1 MEQQTS
7 TSSLQASPSPS
18 PTHSPSLEDV
28 MRLLKG
34 NTDSQRLAGLLLVT
48 KFFDKNDKPTILSV
62 YSAVGSTFLHRLLLT
77 GMGKGGGGANI
88 DNADRHAYLQLSVT
102 ILASFARLLELAAT
116 DEMLS
121 KIPLVL
127 ELMPNQS
134 NLSLTEQC
142 FEFLFLVTTAQED
155 GAMTFYR
162 SGGMNVLASHMHA
175 LPDGSH
181 VMELAMKL
189 VQFIISKLP
198 AENVYLEHPTELS
211 KMVSAIARQFARLHN
226 ALKFEALHLLS
237 ALLSS
242 SYSGVLFSALQSLK
256 SDDWSDNL
264 RIGVMDVLQNRV
276 GPAEKLRALVV
287 AQHAISIVGEDWLI
301 GPTNLPDGHSSF
313 PAERCILLILESSRV
328 EIAVLVNELAYLKY
342 EASKNSPPDSET
354 FLGTLRNLS
363 VAFSLVERIIKLMSK
378 LGENEVFAESNSAPI
393 INDSTLMK
401 MIGGLNETI
410 GVVLDYL
417 QDAKDHGDRKGNDLL
432 ASVRVVG
439 SYLAEAPP
447 ACNEKVKDLLGY
459 MLSVEGDEE
468 SSPFQSI
475 SFLLPMLCQIT
486 MENDGCKL
494 FASAGTFGAVVG
506 FLISL
511 IDSSDSSV
519 DNIGTILLACDT
531 IMNFLLKREQFH
543 FTLEN
548 SCSVKLLQALVR
560 WTANTSDVSMIM
572 MASSICSLIIDS
584 TSEETLLRYPEFND
598 DDLIALSL
606 LMKRSLETHGQ
617 DMMSSDGNSEADLYE
632 IVTSGYDS
640 WADRFPHIKQV
651 VG

>member
-1 MEQQTS
+1 MELQTS
-7 TSSLQASPSPS
+7 TSSLQASPSPT
-18 PTHSPSLEDV
+18 PAHSPSLEDV

-62 YSAVGSTFLHRLLLT
+62 YNAVGSTFLHRLLLT

-88 DNADRHAYLQLSVT
+88 DSADRHAYLQLSVT
-102 ILASFARLLELAAT
+102 ILASFARLPELAAT
-116 DEMLS
+116 HEMLS

-162 SGGMNVLASHMHA
+162 SGGMIVVASQMHA
-175 LPDGSH
+175 LPDANEHLGFVILAWIEKKILFTMLSYSQILDQYVEINVRFFRLSEAIRVAGSH

-198 AENVYLEHPTELS
+198 AENVYLEHPSELS
-211 KMVSAIARQFARLHN
+211 KMVSVIARQFARLHN

-242 SYSGVLFSALQSLK
+242 SYSGVLCSALQSLK
-256 SDDWSDNL
+256 SDDWSVNL

-276 GPAEKLRALVV
+276 GPAEKLHALVV

-301 GPTNLPDGHSSF
+301 GPTNLPEGIVLS
-313 PAERCILLILESSRV
+313 LL
-328 EIAVLVNELAYLKY
+328 N
-342 EASKNSPPDSET
+342 DSET
-354 FLGTLRNLS
+354 FLGTLRNLG

-378 LGENEVFAESNSAPI
+378 LGGNEESNSAPI

-410 GVVLDYL
+410 GVE
-417 QDAKDHGDRKGNDLL
+417 HGDRKGDDLL

-439 SYLAEAPP
+439 SYLAEAPS

-494 FASAGTFGAVVG
+494 LASAGAFGAVVG

-511 IDSSDSSV
+511 IDSIDSSV

-531 IMNFLLKREQFH
+531 ILNFLLKREQFQ

-548 SCSVKLLQALVR
+548 PCSVKLLQALVR

-572 MASSICSLIIDS
+572 MASSICSLILDS
-584 TSEETLLRYPEFND
+584 TSEEALMRYPEFNA

-606 LMKRSLETHGQ
+606 LMKTSLVTHGQ
-617 DMMSSDGNSEADLYE
+617 DMMSGDGNSEADLYE
-632 IVTSGYDS
+632 IVTSGM
-640 WADRFPHIKQV
+640 RLRC
-651 VG
+651 

>member
-1 MEQQTS
+1 MEQQSS
-7 TSSLQASPSPS
+7 TSSVQA
-18 PTHSPSLEDV
+18 SPSLEDV

-48 KFFDKNDKPTILSV
+48 KFFDKNDKPTILAV
-62 YSAVGSTFLHRLLLT
+62 YNAVGSTFLHRLLLT

-102 ILASFARLLELAAT
+102 ILASFARLPELAAT
-116 DEMLS
+116 HEMLS

-162 SGGMNVLASHMHA
+162 SGGMNVLASQMHA
-175 LPDGSH
+175 FPDGSH
-181 VMELAMKL
+181 VMELTMKL

-198 AENVYLEHPTELS
+198 AENVYLEHPVELS

-242 SYSGVLFSALQSLK
+242 SYSGVLCSELQSLI
-256 SDDWSDNL
+256 SDDWAVNL
-264 RIGVMDVLQNRV
+264 RIGVVDVLQNRV
-276 GPAEKLRALVV
+276 GPAEKLHALVV

-313 PAERCILLILESSRV
+313 PAERCILLVLESSRV

-342 EASKNSPPDSET
+342 EASKNSHPDSET
-354 FLGTLRNLS
+354 FLGTLRNLG
-363 VAFSLVERIIKLMSK
+363 VAFSLVERIIKLISK
-378 LGENEVFAESNSAPI
+378 LGENEESNKAPI
-393 INDSTLMK
+393 INDSTLIK

-410 GVVLDYL
+410 GV
-417 QDAKDHGDRKGNDLL
+417 DHGDRKGDDLL

-447 ACNEKVKDLLGY
+447 ACNEKVKELLGY

-475 SFLLPMLCQIT
+475 SFVLPLLCQIT
-486 MENDGCKL
+486 MDNDGCKL
-494 FASAGTFGAVVG
+494 FASAGAFGAVVG

-519 DNIGTILLACDT
+519 DNIGTITLACDT
-531 IMNFLLKREQFH
+531 ILNFLLKRDQFR

-548 SCSVKLLQALVR
+548 PCSVKLLQALVR
-560 WTANTSDVSMIM
+560 WTASKSDLSMIM
-572 MASSICSLIIDS
+572 MASCICSLILDS
-584 TSEETLLRYPEFND
+584 TSEEALLRYPEFNA
-598 DDLIALSL
+598 DDLVALSL
-606 LMKRSLETHGQ
+606 LMKRSLVTHGQ
-617 DMMSSDGNSEADLYE
+617 DMMSGDENSEADLHE

-640 WADRFPHIKQV
+640 WAVRFPHIKQV
-651 VG
+651 VGR

>member
-7 TSSLQASPSPS
+7 TSSLQASPSP
-18 PTHSPSLEDV
+18 SPSLEDV

-48 KFFDKNDKPTILSV
+48 KFFDKNDKSTILSV
-62 YSAVGSTFLHRLLLT
+62 YNAVGSTFLHRLLLT

-88 DNADRHAYLQLSVT
+88 DNADRHAYLQLSLT
-102 ILASFARLLELAAT
+102 ILASFARLPELAAT
-116 DEMLS
+116 HEMLS

-162 SGGMNVLASHMHA
+162 SGGMNVLASQMHA

-198 AENVYLEHPTELS
+198 AENVCLEHPSELS
-211 KMVSAIARQFARLHN
+211 KMVSVTARQFARLHN

-242 SYSGVLFSALQSLK
+242 SYSGVLCSALQSLK
-256 SDDWSDNL
+256 SDDWSVNL
-264 RIGVMDVLQNRV
+264 RVGVMDVLQNRV
-276 GPAEKLRALVV
+276 GPAEKLHALVV

-313 PAERCILLILESSRV
+313 PAERCILLVLESSRV

-342 EASKNSPPDSET
+342 EASENSPPDSET
-354 FLGTLRNLS
+354 FLGTLRNLG
-363 VAFSLVERIIKLMSK
+363 VVFSLVERIIKLMSK
-378 LGENEVFAESNSAPI
+378 LGENEESNSAPI

-417 QDAKDHGDRKGNDLL
+417 QDAKDHGDRKGDDLL

-475 SFLLPMLCQIT
+475 SFLLPLLCQIT

-494 FASAGTFGAVVG
+494 FASAGAFGAVVG

-519 DNIGTILLACDT
+519 DNIGTILVACDT
-531 IMNFLLKREQFH
+531 ILNFLLKREQFH

-548 SCSVKLLQALVR
+548 PCSVKLLQALVR

-572 MASSICSLIIDS
+572 MASSICSLILDS
-584 TSEETLLRYPEFND
+584 TSEEALMRYPEFNA
-598 DDLIALSL
+598 DDLVALSL
-606 LMKRSLETHGQ
+606 LMKRSLVTHGQ
-617 DMMSSDGNSEADLYE
+617 DMMSGDGNSEADLYE

-651 VG
+651 VGR